1 MGLTAATLDRLC
13 REFVGPDYELREV
26 PGVEAVISRYQ
37 PSSDDA
43 IVGHRVLAGRWVIKA
58 KAPGRAVRQRLE
70 ATYRRFDARL
80 ADAQRAL
87 SPSLLD
93 DCHTR
98 ELAIYELASPALRAV
113 APVIERVWRDDAA
126 QIYVIVMERL
136 TGVRHASTLDDLD
149 AWQPADVASALA
161 GIARV
166 HGEFLGAPPA
176 CVVPFRELHNASLF
190 AYEAA
195 LLRYNA
201 DAFPELFDARRVRR
215 LEALLAAAPDRLRAI
230 AERPL
235 TLVHGDF
242 TPRNVCLRADQR
254 LCVYDWELAQAHLP
268 ARDVCEF
275 LCYVLGPAR
284 GWRDPAT
291 VQLLERYRGCLA
303 EAAGRALPPD
313 AIDAF
318 RHELALAGAE
328 FCTFKLLVQGIT
340 HQLLGKRRYFE
351 RLVHNAFDCIEVFV

>member
-1 MGLTAATLDRLC
+1 MGLTSAALDRLC
-13 REFVGPDYELREV
+13 RELAGPDYALTDL
-26 PGVEAVISRYQ
+26 PGVEAVLSRYQ

-58 KAPGRAVRQRLE
+58 KAPGSAVRRRLE
-70 ATYRRFDARL
+70 ATYRRFDERL

-98 ELAIYELASPALRAV
+98 ELAIYALASSALRAV
-113 APVIERVWRDDAA
+113 APAIERVWRDDAA
-126 QIYVIVMERL
+126 QIYVIVMEHL
-136 TGVRHASTLDDLD
+136 ADVRHASTLDDLD
-149 AWQPADVASALA
+149 AWQPADVAAALA
-161 GIARV
+161 GIAGV

-176 CVVPFRELHNASLF
+176 CVIPFRELHDASLF

-201 DAFPELFDARRVRR
+201 DSFPQLFDARRVRR

-230 AERPL
+230 AARPL

-254 LCVYDWELAQAHLP
+254 LCAYDWELAQAHLP

-275 LCYVLGPAR
+275 LCYVLDPAR
-284 GWRDPAT
+284 GWRDPSTA
-291 VQLLERYRGCLA
+291 QLLERYRGCLA
-303 EAAGRALPPD
+303 EATGRAFD
-313 AIDAF
+313 AEEL

-328 FCTFKLLVQGIT
+328 LCTFKLLVQGIT